1 MNESVYTYFEQ
12 KNTLQNLPQ
21 DKKCIYLRTL
31 YQSNDTFF
39 FFNFI
44 KVTFFIVNNCIF
56 SIVIVIVF
64 FSNIYLH

>member
-39 FFNFI
+39 
-44 KVTFFIVNNCIF
+44 
-56 SIVIVIVF
+56 
-64 FSNIYLH
+64 